1 MITFFI
7 PGIPAPK
14 GSRRHFVKS
23 GKVVSV
29 DANPKTRPWEM
40 DVAWVTREKMN
51 GKSPLHGPIGVRVAF
66 QMPRLKSTP
75 KAARWHTKKP
85 DIDKLERALLDG
97 LKLGGAYVDDSQVC
111 RVDKCK
117 RYEMP
122 NATEMSAGPGVWV
135 SIWEEQA

>member
-14 GSRRHFVKS
+14 GSRRHFVKK

-40 DVAWVTREKMN
+40 DVAWVTREKMS
-51 GKSPLHGPIGVRVAF
+51 GVKAIEGPVGMNVVF

-75 KAARWHTKKP
+75 KTARWHTKKP

-111 RVDKCK
+111 RVDKYK
-117 RYEMP
+117 RYAMP
-122 NATEMSAGPGVWV
+122 DATEIGAGPGVWV
-135 SIWEEQA
+135 SIWEEQG